1 MTTSLSARLRLK
13 NSPFFFFY
21 HATPKR
27 SGKKSSPQTTDNRLL
42 TQFCLEHNLPESLMA
57 VLAER
62 YITSESV
69 LTEVTEQ
76 DFTDV
81 KLV

>member
-1 MTTSLSARLRLK
+1 MTTSMSARLRLK
-13 NSPFFFFY
+13 NSRFFFFY

-42 TQFCLEHNLPESLMA
+42 TQFCLKHNLPESLMA
-57 VLAER
+57 VLAEH
-62 YITSESV
+62 YITSKSV

-76 DFTDV
+76 DFADV
-81 KLV
+81 KLA